1 MTTTTPPTLSYR
13 EWQILELLA
22 NGKSNK
28 EIADELA
35 IAVHTVETH
44 LRNVYRKLAVTKR
57 VGACQW
63 YWAHQQY
70 WKNTGNP

>member
-1 MTTTTPPTLSYR
+1 MTTPIPTLSYR
-13 EWQILELLA
+13 EWQVLALLA
-22 NGKSNK
+22 NGLSNK
-28 EIADELA
+28 EIAQRLA

-44 LRNVYRKLAVTKR
+44 LRNIYPKLAVKNR
-57 VGACQW
+57 AGAGQW

>member
-1 MTTTTPPTLSYR
+1 MTTMIPTLSYR

-28 EIADELA
+28 EIAEQLA
-35 IAVHTVETH
+35 IAVHTIEKH
-44 LRNVYRKLAVTKR
+44 LSHIFKKLGVKNRA
-57 VGACQW
+57 GAGQW
-63 YWAHQQY
+63 YWKHRLY

>member
-1 MTTTTPPTLSYR
+1 MITTTPPTLSYR

-28 EIADELA
+28 EIAQQLA

-44 LRNVYRKLAVTKR
+44 LRHIYHKLAVKKR
-57 VGACQW
+57 AGACQW
-63 YWAHQQY
+63 YWTHREY